1 MKLHRPLPVL
11 KQPCFAWGCEA
22 LTEAKKAVKGAGS
35 ISVLGGETYGS
46 KQEESKEIRL
56 GEI

>member
-1 MKLHRPLPVL
+1 LPVL

-35 ISVLGGETYGS
+35 MSVLGGETYGS

>member
-1 MKLHRPLPVL
+1 MPVL